1 MEGEELLAEPRRPPD
16 LHHLP
21 DSHRDE
27 LSVGAEADGRRRTLE
42 GDAVKD
48 SAAAE
53 VGVERAAVVIGR
65 EEEVARGRDGETGD
79 VGGGLEGQGEGG
91 GGAEVGGGDAIAD
104 RGEEDGGIASEYGV
118 AAAVRRAEEVLE
130 AIVHGG
136 RRAEEEEAGRWAAG

>member
-1 MEGEELLAEPRRPPD
+1 MK
-16 LHHLP
+16 
-21 DSHRDE
+21 
-27 LSVGAEADGRRRTLE
+27 DG
-42 GDAVKD
+42 
-48 SAAAE
+48 AAAE

-91 GGAEVGGGDAIAD
+91 GGAEVGGGDAVAD
-104 RGEEDGGIASEYGV
+104 RGEEDGGIAGKYGV

-136 RRAEEEEAGRWAAG
+136 RRAEEGEAGRWAAG